1 MADMSDKPAQSE
13 PASSEKKTP
22 EKQAPRGA
30 GRRSSGRTPKPP
42 RRGGA
47 LALLALILALLALA
61 AVAFGGWQWWQHR
74 EARQAGARTTAQLQK
89 QVAALQSALHDN
101 ATSREQN
108 RQALDAANEAL
119 QHRLEGMAE
128 RVHSLESAVASL
140 ARHSQQGR
148 RAMLLDQAEML
159 LRMGQARY
167 ALFDDAAGAL
177 EAYTQ
182 ASDVLAGVDDPAY
195 AGVRRSVDAARKRLA
210 ATHPASREADLAT
223 LAHLRGIIGQLP
235 IKSLDAKTAEQPQGF
250 WQRVWHALSTAVVVR
265 RVDRSPQ
272 DLADARLTRRLVALD
287 VAQAEAARLAWN
299 DAAYRAA
306 LTRVAQSLET
316 LFDTH
321 DPAVRKARAT
331 VKQLLAGP
339 AGGNDGLDLDKA
351 LEQLQAVRDVRG
363 VSPGGST
370 PAAPASAPP
379 PAPATSTAAATG
391 ASA

>member
-1 MADMSDKPAQSE
+1 MADMSDKSAQSE

-30 GRRSSGRTPKPP
+30 DRRSFGRAPKPP

-61 AVAFGGWQWWQHR
+61 AVAFGGWQWWRQR
-74 EARQAGARTTAQLQK
+74 DARQAGARTTAQLQK
-89 QVAALQSALHDN
+89 QVAALQSTLHDN
-101 ATSREQN
+101 ATRREQN
-108 RQALDAANEAL
+108 RQSLEAANHAL
-119 QHRLEGMAE
+119 QNRLEGMSE
-128 RVHSLESAVASL
+128 RVDSLESAVASL

-148 RAMLLDQAEML
+148 RTMLLDQAQML
-159 LRMGQARY
+159 LRMGQERY
-167 ALFDDAAGAL
+167 ALFHDAAGAL

-182 ASDVLAGVDDPAY
+182 ASEVLAGVGDPAY
-195 AGVRRSVDAARKRLA
+195 AGVKRSVDAARKRLA
-210 ATHPASREADLAT
+210 ATHPAARAEDLAT
-223 LAHLRGIIGQLP
+223 LAYLRGIIGQLP
-235 IKSLDAKTAEQPQGF
+235 LKPLDAKPEAQPNGF

-272 DLADARLTRRLVALD
+272 SLADARLTRQLVALD

-306 LTRVAQSLET
+306 LKRVAQSLDT

-331 VKQLLAGP
+331 VKQLLAEP
-339 AGGNDGLDLDKA
+339 AGGNQGLDLGKA
-351 LEQLQAVRDVRG
+351 LKQLQAVRDVRG
-363 VSPGGST
+363 VSPAAT
-370 PAAPASAPP
+370 APAAPTSA
-379 PAPATSTAAATG
+379 PAPATSTAAAAGT
-391 ASA
+391 SA